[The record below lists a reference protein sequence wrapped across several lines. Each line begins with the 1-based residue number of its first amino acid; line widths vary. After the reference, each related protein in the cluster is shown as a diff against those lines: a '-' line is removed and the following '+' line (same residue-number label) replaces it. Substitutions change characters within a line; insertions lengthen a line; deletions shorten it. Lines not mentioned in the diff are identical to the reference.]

1 MAVSSSNPLLAI
13 PVYTNNGAPKVTKDT
28 STSSADQTQNFLKLL
43 VAQIQNQDPMAPM
56 DASTMTNQMS
66 QLNMVSSIGTMN
78 TSLTSM
84 LAQMQSSNFINQAT
98 MIGRSPLIPGNAISY
113 TGEGDVP
120 MAANLTTAAT
130 NLKATIIDNATGN
143 EITSVNLGVANAG
156 MKTFV
161 WGGLDQSGN
170 PVPAGSYSLMLTA
183 SDAAGDTISPTAYV
197 GSPVASVAKGTGSE
211 VNFTLQDGRS
221 VSASSINHWVS

>member
-1 MAVSSSNPLLAI
+1 MTTSNPLLAI
-13 PVYTNNGAPKVTKDT
+13 PVYTNNGAPKIAKDAE
-28 STSSADQTQNFLKLL
+28 TSSADQTQNFLKLL

-78 TSLTSM
+78 ISLTSM
-84 LAQMQSSNFINQAT
+84 LAQMQSTNFINQAT
-98 MIGRSPLIPGNAISY
+98 MIGRSPLIPGNEIGY
-113 TGEGDVP
+113 IGQGEVP
-120 MAANLTTAAT
+120 LAANLPTAVS
-130 NLKATIIDNATGN
+130 NLKATIVDNKTGN
-143 EITSVNLGVANAG
+143 ELTSVNLGAANAG

-170 PVPAGSYSLMLTA
+170 QVPAGSYSLMLTA
-183 SDAAGDTISPTAYV
+183 SDGAGSTISPTALV

-211 VNFTLQDGRS
+211 VNFTLQDGRT

>member
-13 PVYTNNGAPKVTKDT
+13 PVYTNNGAPKVTQDT

-78 TSLTSM
+78 GSLTAM
-84 LAQMQSSNFINQAT
+84 LAQMQSTNFINQAT
-98 MIGRSPLIPGNAISY
+98 MIGRSPLIAGNAISY
-113 TGEGDVP
+113 AGQGDVP
-120 MAANLTTAAT
+120 LAANLTAPTS
-130 NLKATIIDNATGN
+130 NLKASIIDNATGN
-143 EITSVNLGVANAG
+143 EITSVDLGVANAG
-156 MKTFV
+156 MKTFA
-161 WGGLDQSGN
+161 WGGLDQSGKQ
-170 PVPAGSYSLMLTA
+170 VPAGSYSLMLTA
-183 SDAAGDTISPTAYV
+183 SDAAGNTISPTAYV

-211 VNFTLQDGRS
+211 VNFTLQDGRTI
-221 VSASSINHWVS
+221 SASSINHWVS